1 LDEADILEV
10 MRTRELTN
18 KVQDW
23 QKRATETA
31 RKVGQS
37 TDTYVRENTWSTLAI
52 AALLGCV
59 LGYILTSDRG

>member
-1 LDEADILEV
+1 LDEGNILEV

-23 QKRATETA
+23 QKRASETA
-31 RKVGQS
+31 RNLGQS
-37 TDTYVRENTWSTLAI
+37 TDTYLRENTWSTLAI

-59 LGYILTSDRG
+59 LGYILTSGRG